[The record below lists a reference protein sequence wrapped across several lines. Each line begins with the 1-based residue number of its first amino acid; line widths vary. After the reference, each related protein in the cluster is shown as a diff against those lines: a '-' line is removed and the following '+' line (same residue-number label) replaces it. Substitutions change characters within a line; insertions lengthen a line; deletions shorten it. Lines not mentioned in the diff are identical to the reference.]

1 MTIGGTDLAVSAYS
15 RYPQLDFQAALC
27 LRDKASQLESAT
39 VGGLPPTLASLYN
52 DPAMFPDYP
61 FHAEILQELENASVR
76 PETPDYQ
83 VLSIDISHLVSPPD
97 SINPVSTEK
106 AWPARSAMPCSRR
119 G

>member
-1 MTIGGTDLAVSAYS
+1 AVSAYS

-61 FHAEILQELENASVR
+61 FHADILRGLQTASVR
-76 PETPDYQ
+76 PETPAYQ
-83 VLSIDISHLVSPPD
+83 ILSIDISHLVSPLS
-97 SINPVSTEK
+97 SISPVTTEK
-106 AWPARSAMPCSRR
+106 SMA
-119 G
+119 